1 MPRMAP
7 PPHAARISAL
17 FPRGATFNIVGP
29 IDPADVDVRVSN
41 NIENGTSAA
50 RGPTHTEHSYVCC
63 RWGVARKFE
72 IRNPKFEIRN
82 SFRLLYAL
90 LMFLRLL
97 LLFTI
102 VPLIELYL
110 LIKIGGVIGVVPTIA
125 IVIGTGVLGA
135 WLARWQ
141 GLAVLRRIS
150 DEMAAG
156 RLPTDALIDGLLI
169 LVAAAVLLT
178 PGLLTD
184 TLGFVLLV
192 PPSRAFVRKV
202 VAAAIARRVPDA
214 RPDVIDAE
222 WFREN

>member
-1 MPRMAP
+1 
-7 PPHAARISAL
+7 
-17 FPRGATFNIVGP
+17 
-29 IDPADVDVRVSN
+29 
-41 NIENGTSAA
+41 
-50 RGPTHTEHSYVCC
+50 
-63 RWGVARKFE
+63 
-72 IRNPKFEIRN
+72 
-82 SFRLLYAL
+82 
-90 LMFLRLL
+90 MFLRLL
-97 LLFTI
+97 LLFTV

-150 DEMAAG
+150 EEMAAG

-184 TLGFVLLV
+184 SLGFVLLV
-192 PPSRAFVRKV
+192 PASRALVRKV
-202 VAAAIARRVPDA
+202 VAAAIARRVPES

-222 WFREN
+222 WFQED